1 MKQYFCVFIGLGCA
15 RRMSILMHRSVQSS
29 AENQDKKAEMGFG
42 EEKGNTQKRE
52 YGESML
58 LLFA

>member
-1 MKQYFCVFIGLGCA
+1 
-15 RRMSILMHRSVQSS
+15 MHRSVQSS